1 MYFENEELKRAE
13 NNHKIKAVH
22 LCKDYVLKEKKSMF
36 GSKRKRVIHAVKDI
50 SLEIP
55 QGNIIGVLGINGA
68 GKTTTIRMLA
78 SVIKPSSG
86 SLMMNGVDAIKNH
99 LWVKE
104 RINMI
109 SGGERNL
116 YWRLTAKDNLR
127 YFGSLYGL
135 SGALLHDRIDRLLK
149 IVGLEEAADIPVER
163 YSKGMKQ
170 RLQIAR
176 GLINDPDYI
185 FLDEP
190 TLGLDIMIA
199 KEIRQLIMKL
209 ARKDKKGVLLTTHY
223 ISEAEELC
231 DYICVLDQGEMIARG
246 TKEELKKYLS
256 VDRDGQE
263 PGLEEVLMKIINQ
276 AMNYGKALGALIQ
289 EVWMFC
295 CFCVFILIDT
305 GTLKLQNIFLLL
317 LVFFLLIIS
326 STIWGGM
333 LNAIFLFSRDA
344 SIVMNL
350 LDTPMTL
357 FSGSRIPVSC
367 FPWWAKLISCVFPLT
382 YCLNIIRFVF
392 HIREE
397 GKGWIADL
405 AGLILCLCIMI
416 AFTVFLVRKAEEHNR
431 ETGELQF
438 Y

>member
-13 NNHKIKAVH
+13 NNYKIKAVH
-22 LCKDYVLKEKKSMF
+22 LCKDYVLKEKKGMF
-36 GSKRKRVIHAVKDI
+36 GPKRKKVIHAVKDI

-78 SVIKPSSG
+78 SVIRPSSG
-86 SLMMNGVDAIKNH
+86 SLMMNGVDAVKNH

-116 YWRLTAKDNLR
+116 YWRLTAKENLR

-135 SGALLHDRIDRLLK
+135 SGALLQDRIDRLLK

-199 KEIRQLIMKL
+199 KEIRQLILKL

-231 DYICVLDQGEMIARG
+231 DYIYVLDQGEMIARG
-246 TKEELKKYLS
+246 TKEELKEYLS
-256 VDRDGQE
+256 ADVDGQE
-263 PGLEEVLMKIINQ
+263 PGLEEVLMKIISQ
-276 AMNYGKALGALIQ
+276 ARSDENEEISVSHESG
-289 EVWMFC
+289 
-295 CFCVFILIDT
+295 DT
-305 GTLKLQNIFLLL
+305 KTA
-317 LVFFLLIIS
+317 
-326 STIWGGM
+326 
-333 LNAIFLFSRDA
+333 AI
-344 SIVMNL
+344 
-350 LDTPMTL
+350 
-357 FSGSRIPVSC
+357 
-367 FPWWAKLISCVFPLT
+367 
-382 YCLNIIRFVF
+382 
-392 HIREE
+392 
-397 GKGWIADL
+397 
-405 AGLILCLCIMI
+405 
-416 AFTVFLVRKAEEHNR
+416 
-431 ETGELQF
+431 
-438 Y
+438 

>member
-1 MYFENEELKRAE
+1 MNISKDELKLQKE
-13 NNHKIKAVH
+13 LDTIEKINESYH
-22 LCKDYVLKEKKSMF
+22 EYDSSKDIIWQQVTKQIKQKEKKSMF
-36 GSKRKRVIHAVKDI
+36 GPKLKRVIHAVKDI
-50 SLEIP
+50 SLEVP

-78 SVIKPSSG
+78 SVIRPSSG

-116 YWRLTAKDNLR
+116 YWRLTAKENLR

-135 SGALLHDRIDRLLK
+135 SGAMLHDRIDRLLK

-231 DYICVLDQGEMIARG
+231 DYIYVLDQGEMIARG
-246 TKEELKKYLS
+246 TKEELKEYLS
-256 VDRDGQE
+256 ADMDGQE
-263 PGLEEVLMKIINQ
+263 PGLEEVLMKIISQ
-276 AMNYGKALGALIQ
+276 ARSDENEEISVSHESG
-289 EVWMFC
+289 
-295 CFCVFILIDT
+295 DT
-305 GTLKLQNIFLLL
+305 KTA
-317 LVFFLLIIS
+317 
-326 STIWGGM
+326 
-333 LNAIFLFSRDA
+333 AI
-344 SIVMNL
+344 
-350 LDTPMTL
+350 
-357 FSGSRIPVSC
+357 
-367 FPWWAKLISCVFPLT
+367 
-382 YCLNIIRFVF
+382 
-392 HIREE
+392 
-397 GKGWIADL
+397 
-405 AGLILCLCIMI
+405 
-416 AFTVFLVRKAEEHNR
+416 
-431 ETGELQF
+431 
-438 Y
+438 